1 MKTLA
6 QEYAEYSR
14 EQAGDGSV
22 RPTIDTGYRF
32 HGEPAKPYIRRE
44 NPPTKELWSINTVH
58 EDDIKSKEST
68 GIRGINFITI
78 DVQKAQRRKNGTS
91 IQTDEARAVTTD

>member
-14 EQAGDGSV
+14 QQAGDGSV
-22 RPTIDTGYRF
+22 SPTVDTGFRMPPT
-32 HGEPAKPYIRRE
+32 EPFTYTPRP
-44 NPPTKELWSINTVH
+44 NPPTKELWDIDTVH
-58 EDDIKSKEST
+58 EDDITSKEST

-78 DVQKAQRRKNGTS
+78 DVAKARARKNQLTPVL
-91 IQTDEARAVTTD
+91 Q